1 MTSEFEEVPKWV
13 EEFDVDDAAEG
24 QWLVNYLTN
33 KGIKLYRQQNENIR
47 EAAKRILIGLFRE
60 NRPDHYRLLR
70 NIQESYRQRS
80 KRKDKTEY
88 LDRTY
93 RLSRESVEKLN
104 GLSDKL
110 GVSKE
115 QVVEALLKEQANLE
129 SLYDLKNKKGAKL
142 TSDQIARSYAKHNHV
157 GDLIFG
163 SRAFPT
169 EEQLVQTIKK
179 VVKKLNISINLRKDK
194 KPLLATSEFVRVMA
208 KEGALYNVNSSL
220 ANSDS
225 FDRVKDPISNE
236 PLSDYSDDLML
247 EDFIY
252 LSDTVEARLKQYRAA
267 VYKSNGIRSEEAL
280 IETLVDEAYNW
291 YSEMLELNSLR
302 DESDNLRAKISQ
314 HRAELAKQIRD
325 IKFDDERFDAIV
337 KLCETLELMVIR
349 LFEEYDLE
357 RHNHRINVE
366 TLKGNAPIKQPNR
379 FRHMERDKSI
389 KKFREMVAL
398 AIAGNVDPESVQ
410 DHEFQ
415 GVRDESN

>member
-33 KGIKLYRQQNENIR
+33 KGIKIYRQQNENIR
-47 EAAKRILIGLFRE
+47 QAAKRILIGLFRE

-194 KPLLATSEFVRVMA
+194 RPLLATSEFVRVMA

-267 VYKSNGIRSEEAL
+267 VYKHNGIRSEEAL

-325 IKFDDERFDAIV
+325 IEFDDERFDAIV

-379 FRHMERDKSI
+379 FRGMERDKSI
-389 KKFREMVAL
+389 QKFREMVAL
-398 AIAGNVDPESVQ
+398 AIAGNIDPESVQ

-415 GVRDESN
+415 GISE

>member
-1 MTSEFEEVPKWV
+1 MASEFEEVPKWV
-13 EEFDVDDAAEG
+13 VKFDVDDVTEG
-24 QWLVNYLTN
+24 RWLVNYLTN
-33 KGIKLYRQQNENIR
+33 KGIKIYRKPSEPPAQT
-47 EAAKRILIGLFRE
+47 AKKILIGLFRE
-60 NRPDHYRLLR
+60 QRPDHYKLLR

-93 RLSRESVEKLN
+93 RLSRDSVEKLN
-104 GLSDKL
+104 DLSNKL

-115 QVVEALLKEQANLE
+115 QVVEALLKEHANLE
-129 SLYDLKNKKGAKL
+129 SLYDLKDKKGARL

-179 VVKKLNISINLRKDK
+179 VVKKLNISINQRNGK
-194 KPLLATSEFVRVMA
+194 KPLLVTNEFVRVMA

-225 FDRVKDPISNE
+225 FDRVTDPISNE

-252 LSDTVEARLKQYRAA
+252 LSDAVEARLKQYRSA
-267 VYKSNGIRSEEAL
+267 VYKHDGIRSEEAL
-280 IETLVDEAYNW
+280 IGTLVDEAYNW
-291 YSEMLELNSLR
+291 YSEMLESKSLR
-302 DESDNLRAKISQ
+302 DESDDLRAKISQ
-314 HRAELAKQIRD
+314 HRAELAKQIKD

-337 KLCETLELMVIR
+337 KLCETLESMVVR

-366 TLKGNAPIKQPNR
+366 ALKGNAPTKRPNR

-398 AIAGNVDPESVQ
+398 AIAGNIDPESVQ
-410 DHEFQ
+410 DHNFL
-415 GVRDESN
+415 GISD

>member
-1 MTSEFEEVPKWV
+1 MTSEYEEVPKWV
-13 EEFDVDDAAEG
+13 EQFEVDDPADG

-33 KGIKLYRQQNENIR
+33 RGIKIYRHPGESMAK
-47 EAAKRILIGLFRE
+47 AAKRILIGLFKE
-60 NRPDHYRLLR
+60 ERPDHYKLLR

-104 GLSDKL
+104 GLSNKL

-115 QVVEALLKEQANLE
+115 QVVEALLKEQANVE
-129 SLYDLKNKKGAKL
+129 SLYDLKDKKGARL
-142 TSDQIARSYAKHNHV
+142 TSAQIARSYAKHNHV

-179 VVKKLNISINLRKDK
+179 VVKKLNISINLRKGQN
-194 KPLLATSEFVRVMA
+194 PLLTTSEFVRVMA

-236 PLSDYSDDLML
+236 SLSDYSDDLML

-252 LSDTVEARLKQYRAA
+252 LSDKVEARLKQYRAA
-267 VYKSNGIRSEEAL
+267 VYKKDGIRSEEAL
-280 IETLVDEAYNW
+280 IGTLVDEAYNW

-302 DESDNLRAKISQ
+302 NESDDLRKKISH
-314 HRAELAKQIRD
+314 HRAELAKQIKD

-337 KLCETLELMVIR
+337 KLCETLESMVVR

-357 RHNHRINVE
+357 KHNHHINVE

-379 FRHMERDKSI
+379 FRSMERDKSI
-389 KKFREMVAL
+389 QKFRDVVAL
-398 AIAGNVDPESVQ
+398 AIAGNTDPESVQ
-410 DHEFQ
+410 DHKFQ
-415 GVRDESN
+415 GISE